1 MSDSYEI
8 ARFLDN
14 LRQRGF
20 DITRLGPRAGYLV
33 NRQNNGAPRSAQLLM
48 LNSTLFDAYFDAA
61 YATWTLPPGSIDRGE
76 EILSLMAVEAEAA
89 LTSLDAAGR
98 TQVTELGLRRDESG
112 SVEWYRIKDQELA
125 SADAG

>member
-20 DITRLGPRAGYLV
+20 DITRHVPRGRYLV
-33 NRQNNGAPRSAQLLM
+33 NRQDGAAASSTQLLM

-61 YATWTLPPGSIDRGE
+61 YSTWKLPPGSIDRGE
-76 EILSLMAVEAEAA
+76 EILSLMAVEAEEV
-89 LTSLDAAGR
+89 LTSLNTADR
-98 TQVTELGLRRDESG
+98 TQVTELGLHRDPTGE
-112 SVEWYRIKDQELA
+112 VNWYQLPPPT
-125 SADAG
+125 DAP